1 MKQAM
6 PLQKIRRNAARAAGD
21 TRRESGMTLIELVIA
36 IVVISVGL
44 AGVLTVYSTTVKQ
57 SADPMI
63 RKQMISI
70 AEEMLAE
77 VTTQSYDA
85 LSNTVPA
92 ACARDLYNDSLDYHG
107 YNSATCQP
115 GGPRIYDRGG
125 LPVANLDR
133 YAVSVAVTAES
144 WQSGT
149 PAQKVVVTV
158 SSPQNESLALTTW
171 RTEWG
176 K

>member
-6 PLQKIRRNAARAAGD
+6 HLQKIRRNAACGAGNA
-21 TRRESGMTLIELVIA
+21 RRESGMTLIELVIA
-36 IVVISVGL
+36 IVIISVGL

-77 VTTQSYDA
+77 VTTQSYEA
-85 LSNTVPA
+85 LTNTAPA
-92 ACARDLYNDSLDYHG
+92 ACARDFYNDSLDYNG
-107 YNSATCQP
+107 YNSASCLP

-125 LPVANLDR
+125 LPVANLDG
-133 YAVSVAVTAES
+133 YGVTVAVTAET
-144 WQSGT
+144 WQST
-149 PAQKVVVTV
+149 SAQKVVVTV
-158 SSPQNESLALTTW
+158 SSPQNESIALTTW